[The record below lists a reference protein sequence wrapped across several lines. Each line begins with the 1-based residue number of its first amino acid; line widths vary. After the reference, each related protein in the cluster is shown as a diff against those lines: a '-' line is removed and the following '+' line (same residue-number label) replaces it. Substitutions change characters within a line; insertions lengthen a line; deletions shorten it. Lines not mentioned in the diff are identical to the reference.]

1 MDLSMLDGSIK
12 KKIVNRHQRKEEKR
26 IEYVQH
32 SLILSSVLFFSYFKL
47 WKKDVTLWM
56 VGRCFFRSLSF
67 YSPQHEAMQLLLFL
81 PSYSLIKL
89 YKRPVYNDWK
99 IDDRR
104 FNWPFFFVCCS
115 CNNVCIFYHCFD
127 NNNVI
132 FKRTSTSTC
141 FCFSFVQ
148 FQFQ

>member
-32 SLILSSVLFFSYFKL
+32 SLILSSVLFFRIL
-47 WKKDVTLWM
+47 NCEKKMLLCEWLVVVSFALFHFTHLNM
-56 VGRCFFRSLSF
+56 KRCDFFF
-67 YSPQHEAMQLLLFL
+67 FV